1 MAASPRNRFPDFLL
15 PFKLTASQAPVSLNW
30 FYGTKF
36 PPRRRRAL
44 RERVLLWF
52 HRLLRV
58 RGSG

>member
-1 MAASPRNRFPDFLL
+1 ML